1 MRLNRHFK
9 TYALLFLMTFILV
22 GGLKAQTHAEATSQ
36 KWKGIDVNT
45 VLLNGDYPDD
55 NTIESGFPFL
65 LYNVGTGCFIMQ
77 GGDWAME
84 GRLFFSDFG
93 RQMYLYSNGRINAGI
108 TESVTATKNS
118 FCTRPP
124 EPTGKTSWTSITE
137 ANLTTLMDGDTK
149 WGNYPMTWHFER
161 VEAASNT
168 ETYTYYMYQTSKS
181 LYKINAPNAST
192 GSTYHNK
199 QYDGKNFFLGAAW
212 GECHNTINGKG
223 DGQFVFMDDDRSCWT
238 SVDVRNEDAIEAVS
252 MWGTT
257 TENGVYVKQENGK
270 AMLENGDLV
279 DIQKL
284 YQWRLISIKEFI
296 DKLNSNGIGLNPSI
310 SSLIKDRDFTRNAN
324 DFFGDHDWTVSTL
337 SGYTYGTG
345 TKRYAYTW
353 GDYQK
358 DQALKTNNQQSRG
371 FVNEPWDS
379 PVRLK
384 EVFDKWTSTSTND
397 QPAGKKN
404 AKYGFMIF
412 EGVGTVTTNFTVT
425 LPGWYEIE
433 CAGFSM
439 SENDENDAHDAY
451 LFARVIRDD
460 QINTPESS
468 FAIPDEENEDDPTY
482 GQVTLEKMRYDAY
495 QKNNYENC
503 LEVGKELLRN
513 RDNHRQKVW
522 VLISE
527 EDFEAGKKT
536 IRLGFRKDAAT
547 QSDVVVKNNNRGY
560 YDTDWVCVDDIRAS
574 YMGIGPVFF
583 YEDEEDLRYLSQEDA
598 DEARFTP
605 NEYAPAV
612 KSGRY
617 SGSVNLQRK
626 FTRDEWNT
634 FSFPLPLTGEQVR
647 NAFGDDCELLILHS
661 IGNLSN
667 KNDRIIDFQT
677 VDLITLDNVV
687 TPGNLYM
694 LKPTKEPIFGV
705 TPRGD
710 MANYYDL
717 GRMFFSTKGENEDPD
732 YIYPVMDLN
741 TWNGEQEVGSYNNT
755 NDGCGHVTY
764 IQTPGFDTFRVNSN
778 GTITV
783 SASETSPDGSYAPKG
798 SYAMSGGKMYELSR
812 DTRIKGFRGWITLTH
827 SIFDTPENTD
837 AGAKISINGII
848 DGYADDETDDG
859 IVTSIER
866 NSVVPVPPN
875 SITAIYDLSGR
886 KVNTSIDNLPKGMYI
901 VNGKKL
907 LVK

>member
-1 MRLNRHFK
+1 MKCIRILIV
-9 TYALLFLMTFILV
+9 LMAVMFGQGV
-22 GGLKAQTHAEATSQ
+22 MFAQEGGQTTQTHAEATSQ

-45 VLLNGDYPDD
+45 VLNGNFPDD

-65 LYNVGTGCFIMQ
+65 LYNVGTGRFIMQ

-108 TESVTATKNS
+108 TESATATKNS
-118 FCTRPP
+118 FCARPP
-124 EPTGKTSWTSITE
+124 EPTGRKWENI
-137 ANLTTLMDGDTK
+137 ANINLTTLMDGDAT
-149 WGNYPMTWHFER
+149 WANYPMTWTFER

-168 ETYTYYMYQTSKS
+168 ETYTYYMYQTSTS
-181 LYKINAPNAST
+181 LYKINAPTAST
-192 GSTYHNK
+192 GSAYHNK
-199 QYDGKNFFLGAAW
+199 QYGGKNFFLGAAW

-223 DGQFVFMDDDRSCWT
+223 DGQFVYMDDDRSCWT
-238 SVDVRNEDAIEAVS
+238 TVDVRNEDAIEAVS

-284 YQWRLISIKEFI
+284 YQWRLISIDEFI
-296 DKLNSNGIGLNPSI
+296 EKLNSNGIGLNPSI

-337 SGYTYGTG
+337 TDHNYGAP
-345 TKRYAYTW
+345 KRYAYTW
-353 GDYQK
+353 GDWQK
-358 DQALKTNNQQSRG
+358 DKALNINNQQSRG
-371 FVNEPWDS
+371 FINEPWDT

-384 EVFDKWTSTSTND
+384 EVFDKWTSESND
-397 QPAGKKN
+397 DQATGKKS

-412 EGVGTVTTNFTVT
+412 EGVGTVTTNFKVT

-439 SENDENDAHDAY
+439 SENDGHDAY
-451 LFARVIRDD
+451 LFARVISDD
-460 QINTPESS
+460 QIYTPESS
-468 FAIPDEENEDDPTY
+468 FSIPDEENEDDPTY

-522 VLISE
+522 VLVSQ
-527 EDFEAGKKT
+527 EDFEASKKT

-547 QSDVVVKNNNRGY
+547 QSALVTKGNNKGY

-598 DEARFTP
+598 DAARFTP

-626 FTRDEWNT
+626 FTKGEWNT
-634 FSFPLPLTGEQVR
+634 FSFLLPLTGEQVR

-677 VDLITLDNVV
+677 VNLITLDNVV

-694 LKPTKEPIFGV
+694 LKPTKDPAYGE
-705 TPRGD
+705 TPRGN
-710 MANYYDL
+710 MADYYDL
-717 GRMFFSTKGENEDPD
+717 GRMFFSTKGENEDPN
-732 YIYPVMDLN
+732 YQYPVMNLDV
-741 TWNGEQEVGSYNNT
+741 WKGEQPVGSFEST

-764 IQTPGFDTFRVNSN
+764 TQTPGFESFRVNKTGIYK
-778 GTITV
+778 GTE
-783 SASETSPDGSYAPKG
+783 APENSYAPKG
-798 SYAMSGGKMYELSR
+798 SYAMSKGKMYELSR
-812 DTRIKGFRGWITLTH
+812 DTPIKGFRGWITLTH
-827 SIFDTPENTD
+827 SIFKNAESSA
-837 AGAKISINGII
+837 AGAKIAINGVI
-848 DGYADDETDDG
+848 DGDVPTVIDRDA
-859 IVTSIER
+859 
-866 NSVVPVPPN
+866 VVPVNPK
-875 SITAIYDLSGR
+875 SINAVYDLSGR
-886 KVNTSIDNLPKGMYI
+886 KVGTSVEGLPKGLYI
-901 VNGKKL
+901 VGGKKL

>member
-1 MRLNRHFK
+1 MKCIRILIV
-9 TYALLFLMTFILV
+9 LMAVMFGQGV
-22 GGLKAQTHAEATSQ
+22 MFAQTHAEATSQ

-45 VLLNGDYPDD
+45 VLNGNFPDD

-65 LYNVGTGCFIMQ
+65 LYNVGTGRFIMQ

-108 TESVTATKNS
+108 TESATATKNS
-118 FCTRPP
+118 FCARPP
-124 EPTGKTSWTSITE
+124 EPTSRNWSNI
-137 ANLTTLMDGDTK
+137 ANINLTTLMDGDTS
-149 WGNYPMTWHFER
+149 WGNYPMTWTFER
-161 VEAASNT
+161 VEEASNT

-181 LYKINAPNAST
+181 LYRINAPNAST

-199 QYDGKNFFLGAAW
+199 QYGGKNFYLGAAW

-238 SVDVRNEDAIEAVS
+238 TVDVLNENTIEAVS
-252 MWGTT
+252 MWDTT

-284 YQWRLISIKEFI
+284 YQWRLISIDEFI
-296 DKLNSNGIGLNPSI
+296 EKLNSNGIGLNPSI

-337 SGYTYGTG
+337 TNHTYGP

-353 GDYQK
+353 GDYRK
-358 DQALKTNNQQSRG
+358 DYSLSQNNQQSRG
-371 FVNEPWDS
+371 FINEPWDS

-384 EVFDKWTSTSTND
+384 EVFDKWTSTSND
-397 QPAGKKN
+397 DQATGKKS

-412 EGVGTVTTNFTVT
+412 EGVGTVTSNFTVT

-439 SENDENDAHDAY
+439 SENGHDAY
-451 LFARVIRDD
+451 LFARVIPDD
-460 QINTPESS
+460 QINAPESD
-468 FAIPDEENEDDPTY
+468 FTIPDEETEDDPTY
-482 GQVTLEKMRYDAY
+482 GQVTLEKMSYDAY

-522 VLISE
+522 VLVSE
-527 EDFEAGKKT
+527 EDFENKKT

-547 QSDVVVKNNNRGY
+547 QSALVTKGNNKGY

-583 YEDEEDLRYLSQEDA
+583 YEDEEDLRYLSHDDA
-598 DEARFTP
+598 DAERFSK

-626 FTRDEWNT
+626 FTKGEWNT

-647 NAFGDDCELLILHS
+647 NAFGDDCELLKLNS
-661 IGNLSN
+661 IGNLSS
-667 KNDRIIDFQT
+667 NDCIIDFET
-677 VDLITLDNVV
+677 VNLLTLKNVV
-687 TPGNLYM
+687 AADTLYM
-694 LKPTKEPIFGV
+694 LKPTKEPIFGE
-705 TPRGD
+705 TPRGT
-710 MANYYDL
+710 MAYYYDL
-717 GRMFFSTKGENEDPD
+717 GRMFFSTKGDAEAPD
-732 YIYPVMDLN
+732 YIYPVMDLSV
-741 TWNGEQEVGSYNNT
+741 WSGEQSVGSHNNT
-755 NDGCGHVTY
+755 NDGTGYVTY
-764 IQTPGFDTFRVNSN
+764 TQTPDFNNFRVNGEGLKLSKVN
-778 GTITV
+778 
-783 SASETSPDGSYAPKG
+783 SPNDSYAPKG

-812 DTRIKGFRGWITLTH
+812 DTPIKGFRGWIKLTH
-827 SIFDTPENTD
+827 SIFENAESAA
-837 AGAKISINGII
+837 AGAKIAINGVIESDVPTAI
-848 DGYADDETDDG
+848 DRDA
-859 IVTSIER
+859 
-866 NSVVPVPPN
+866 VVPVNPK
-875 SITAIYDLSGR
+875 SINAVYDLSGR
-886 KVNTSIDNLPKGMYI
+886 KVGTSVEGLPKGLYI
-901 VNGKKL
+901 VGGKKL